1 MNASKEDWN
10 ERKISEAV
18 EVQTLVKQP
27 IHFSLASESG
37 WTQPTKKRG
46 NKGGVGIEKDLSETW
61 HYIVRTPNHYSAHA
75 M

>member
-27 IHFSLASESG
+27 IHFSSASESG
-37 WTQPTKKRG
+37 WTQTTKKRG

-61 HYIVRTPNHYSAHA
+61 H
-75 M
+75 